1 MDFEAEEDEDQDQDG
16 EIAQEVRSD
25 SEKLGKQKTGKL
37 EIRNSSKFDFS
48 GDLEPEEREVLR
60 QLEYFESVVAR
71 ATDNF
76 QPNELVKYLLA
87 LTKSFNAFYEKH
99 HVVGSKNEEFRLILS
114 RRVAETIKLGMY
126 LLGIE
131 TVDKM

>member
-1 MDFEAEEDEDQDQDG
+1 MQ
-16 EIAQEVRSD
+16 
-25 SEKLGKQKTGKL
+25 
-37 EIRNSSKFDFS
+37 
-48 GDLEPEEREVLR
+48 
-60 QLEYFESVVAR
+60 R

-76 QPNELVKYLLA
+76 QPNELVKYLLT

-99 HVVGSKNEEFRLILS
+99 HVVASNNEEFRLILS